1 MKADRAQTLVG
12 ILAIVCG
19 LLAFSTG
26 RWIMGGIIILLAFG
40 MFWNRGGG
48 SINDRSVYENE
59 VRTSLTIAELY
70 DRLRDMDTPLGRA
83 WIGEHKGYPGD
94 SIIFGPGPF
103 KDMVVISKKS
113 DKLNIKHITLTDN
126 IMRSDADE
134 HRFDGLISTADT
146 DVTPERYSKFAAYK
160 LAAVMM
166 IRHLR
171 EMIEKMSDGE
181 AAEVPT
187 ALEDYDFYYHNSSV
201 GWFEDAD
208 GGRVL
213 RVSSSNRPFK
223 AELFN
228 EDGEEMISISS
239 RRTDARG
246 NPVTSAGF
254 DVLASGE
261 SYGEI
266 IPYKEKRQ
274 EGFLV
279 KTEDGDFRMNLFPAC
294 SRANLSCN
302 YTVMREDT
310 LKAVI
315 GGSPYRVFG
324 DGSGSQNDVVLSY
337 DDDYLVLYAALE
349 IFVMALNGGF
359 LK

>member
-12 ILAIVCG
+12 VLAVLCG

-48 SINDRSVYENE
+48 SINDRSIYENE
-59 VRTSLTIAELY
+59 VRTDLTIPALFEKLE
-70 DRLRDMDTPLGRA
+70 DMDTPLGRA
-83 WIGEHKGYPGD
+83 WIGEHKGYPGE
-94 SIIFGPGPF
+94 SIIFGPGPY

-113 DKLNIKHITLTDN
+113 DKLNIKHITLTEN
-126 IMRSDADE
+126 ITRSEADE
-134 HRFDGLISTADT
+134 YRFENLISSADT
-146 DVTPERYSKFAAYK
+146 DVTPELYSKFAAYK

-166 IRHLR
+166 IRHIR
-171 EMIEKMSDGE
+171 ELLEDMSDGKS
-181 AAEVPT
+181 VSFPP
-187 ALEDYDFYYHNSSV
+187 ALDYYNFYYHNSGR

-208 GGRVL
+208 GSRVL
-213 RVSSSNRPFK
+213 RVSSGSHPFTAK
-223 AELFN
+223 LFN
-228 EDGEEMISISS
+228 EDDEEMASVIC
-239 RRTDARG
+239 RKFDAKG
-246 NPVTSAGF
+246 NPVDSAGF
-254 DVLASGE
+254 DLLANGE

-266 IPYKEKRQ
+266 IPFKEKRQ
-274 EGFLV
+274 EGFIV
-279 KTEDGDFRMNLFPAC
+279 KTEDGDFRLNLFPAC
-294 SRANLSCN
+294 SRANISCN
-302 YTVMREDT
+302 DTVMQGDE

-337 DDDYLVLYAALE
+337 DDDYLVLYATLE
-349 IFVMALNGGF
+349 IFIMALNGRF